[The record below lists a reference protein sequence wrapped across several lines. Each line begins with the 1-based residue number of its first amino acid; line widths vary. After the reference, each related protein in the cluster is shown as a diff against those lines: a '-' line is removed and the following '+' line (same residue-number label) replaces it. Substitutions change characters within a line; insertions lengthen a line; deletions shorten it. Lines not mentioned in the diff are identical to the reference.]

1 MSKDRLKK
9 HGFIKIFSNKNQV
22 KILFLLADQYKNRK
36 HPERETLSLGE
47 IRSRIKVS
55 MPTLKRYMGALENAG
70 LVQKFRSANTYHYRF
85 IYESEMGKLLDRLM
99 EMMD

>member
-22 KILFLLADQYKNRK
+22 KIIFLLADQYKHRK
-36 HPERETLSLGE
+36 NPQQETLSLGE

-55 MPTLKRYMGALENAG
+55 MPTLKRYMSALVDAG
-70 LVQKFRSANTYHYRF
+70 LVQRFQSANTYHYRF
-85 IYESEMGKLLDRLM
+85 VYESEMGKLLDKLI